1 VNGARIAGR
10 IVLGLVLCTLPHAQD
25 RPTFDPSRDLE
36 GFEQASASEFSDL
49 YPLKTYLELRGKELT
64 PAELEALRE
73 RWKAERDAAL
83 KRIGDIRADPRE
95 AHFYELESRLER
107 HRYFSKIRLE
117 VDRSI
122 PDCFFLVQEQQAQ
135 APATRDPRKY
145 ADFFGPAVKRMRNAF
160 VKGIAEPL
168 GLNRRA
174 DYPLFAVCI
183 LADEDEYHAFGQE
196 TEQLWKLNA
205 AYYDPQLR
213 LIVAYGDPEGTDRTP
228 ALQRRLVFAEFGR
241 ALQQAYYGGTG
252 DRPNSLWLHLG
263 FASWY
268 GWREGVLAE
277 ASDKT
282 QVDPDLLARVIKI
295 TQSER
300 DREVLLYP
308 VVDLIQVRTTT
319 DILQLAKNRAE
330 ELKVD
335 PPDPDVLLHAFYDQ
349 SALWMHFLHDGLG
362 GRYREPFLKFFQS
375 SMSGLGGLDAF
386 YLSFRGI
393 DIASLDREFY
403 GASHAEH
410 VHEFPRV
417 PVDASWIEKPFV
429 GRATPGGSGVS
440 SAEPV
445 TAIPASSEPYSATSV
460 AVGAGD
466 PDARHA
472 LALVQ
477 ARQGDLEGAL
487 KALESLAAE
496 SPPSPETERIDRDI
510 ERVKQFMLLRDG
522 YFRNLVAT
530 GESISGK
537 YRGVEYVAKVARVED
552 GWLHL
557 AANPLGL
564 SKIPVSAIEPFDIAK
579 QAGSRAEQGAAEPW
593 ARYWPYVLV
602 GEKKW
607 EQLLKDDSEG
617 ARALREDARTWY
629 PEVLETASA
638 SVALN
643 ELAAMP
649 EPKTKKDAEKL
660 FAAVKALVAAHGD
673 LPLIQRK
680 IEPMRQ
686 LVGSVIVRTYAEEDP
701 AKSCHGVWTTLG
713 NGLVDIVYEFTR
725 AEEAE
730 DFRRIPNYLVPLHE
744 SQTPTV
750 KKEGE
755 SSWAVA
761 GGDFVGS
768 GWAAY
773 RHFAELEVPIVV
785 RYDVLFREG
794 PSKSASAPAFTFM
807 VAACDDL
814 NGSYAGCIN
823 FGNLSV
829 VDIESK
835 SFKTLAEDEPAFVK
849 KVYHLELHN
858 DGNTVTTFVNG
869 KKKFESPAAGRRR
882 GAVLLW
888 FHVDHT
894 LAVQRLEIQG
904 KIDPRW
910 PEKAKMDY
918 YRARLD
924 EMGLR

>member
-1 VNGARIAGR
+1 MSR
-10 IVLGLVLCTLPHAQD
+10 IVLGLVLSCGLHAQD

-36 GFEQASASEFSDL
+36 GFEQAAASEFSDL

-64 PAELEALRE
+64 PAELEALRK
-73 RWKAERDAAL
+73 RWQAEREAAL

-95 AHFYELESRLER
+95 ARFYELESRLER
-107 HRYFSKIRLE
+107 HRYFSKIHLE

-122 PDCFFLVQEQQAQ
+122 PDCFFLVQKQQAH
-135 APATRDPRKY
+135 APATRDPRKF
-145 ADFFGPAVKRMRNAF
+145 ADFFGPPVKQMRNAF

-168 GLNRRA
+168 GFQRRA

-228 ALQRRLVFAEFGR
+228 ALQRRLVFSEFGR
-241 ALQQAYYGGTG
+241 ALQQAYYGGTD
-252 DRPNSLWLHLG
+252 DRPHSLWLHLG

-277 ASDKT
+277 VSDKT
-282 QVDPDLLARVIKI
+282 QVDPDLLARVIKL
-295 TQSER
+295 TQSEK
-300 DREVLLYP
+300 DREILLYP
-308 VVDLIQVRTTT
+308 VVDLLQLRTTT
-319 DILQLAKNRAE
+319 DVLQLAKNRAE
-330 ELKVD
+330 ELKAD
-335 PPDPDVLLHAFYDQ
+335 PPNPDVLLHAFYDQ

-375 SMSGLGGLDAF
+375 SMNGLGGLDAF
-386 YLSFRGI
+386 YIAFRGI

-403 GASHAEH
+403 TASLAEH
-410 VHEFPRV
+410 AREFPRI
-417 PVDASWIEKPFV
+417 PTDSSWIEKPFAE
-429 GRATPGGSGVS
+429 RASPSGSS
-440 SAEPV
+440 APAAEPV
-445 TAIPASSEPYSATSV
+445 SAIPASSAPYSANSV
-460 AVGAGD
+460 AAGPQD
-466 PDARHA
+466 LDAQHA
-472 LALVQ
+472 LALVK
-477 ARQGDLEGAL
+477 AKQGDLEGAL
-487 KALESLAAE
+487 GSLEALAAQ
-496 SPPSPETERIDRDI
+496 SPPPPEGDRIARDI
-510 ERVKQFMLLRDG
+510 ERVKQFMLLREG
-522 YFRNLVAT
+522 YFANLVAT

-557 AANPLGL
+557 ATNPLGL
-564 SKIPVSAIEPFDIAK
+564 SKIPLSAIEPFDIAK
-579 QAGSRAEQGAAEPW
+579 QAGSKAEQGAAKPW
-593 ARYWPYVLV
+593 VRFWPYVLV
-602 GEKKW
+602 GETKW
-607 EQLLKDDSEG
+607 QQLLKDESAG
-617 ARALREDARTWY
+617 ALALREDARSWY
-629 PEVLETASA
+629 PEMLKTANA
-638 SVALN
+638 AVVLN
-643 ELAAMP
+643 EIAAMP

-660 FAAVKALVAAHGD
+660 FAAVKALVAAYGD
-673 LPLIQRK
+673 VPLVQRK

-701 AKSCHGVWTTLG
+701 AKACHGVWTTLG
-713 NGLVDIVYEFTR
+713 NGLVDIVYDFTK
-725 AEEAE
+725 ADEAE
-730 DFRRIPNYLVPLHE
+730 DFRRIPDYLVPLHE

-750 KKEGE
+750 KKEDA
-755 SSWAVA
+755 SSWAVT
-761 GGDFVGS
+761 GGEFVGT
-768 GWAAY
+768 GAAAY

-794 PSKSASAPAFTFM
+794 PSKSPSAPAFTFM

-823 FGNLSV
+823 FGSLSV
-829 VDIESK
+829 VDVESK
-835 SFKTLAEDEPAFVK
+835 SFKTLAEDAPAFAK